1 MKSAVMIFG
10 FAAVAAAVA
19 AAGCSS
25 SSPSSTTVPAQSQA
39 SPNAAGS
46 QGSEYVASDAKGIQT
61 ITVKSVAVPEYLELA
76 AHIEADPT
84 RVVHVFAP
92 AGGRI
97 TELKVRPWERVEK
110 GQTLALLESS
120 DLARAMAD
128 FHKSA
133 ADNEV
138 KQKQLSRS
146 EDLLAHHA
154 IAEKD
159 YQQAQADAQSS
170 KAALEAAREQI
181 LVFGM
186 DPDKAAAQLR
196 VTAPRSGIVL
206 DVGAAQGEFSKSL
219 DAPMPLCTIADISTV
234 WVLGDVYEKDLNA
247 VKSGQDALITL
258 NAYPDEHLS
267 GKISVVSDTVDP
279 VTRTLHVR
287 VVLPNANARIKPAMF
302 GSIRIL
308 RSSSQGILVPTT
320 AVIREGTEAYVFVGK
335 GNGKYERRNVK
346 LARSFDGSIEI
357 LSGINPGDTIVSE
370 GALLLREGA
379 QD

>member
-1 MKSAVMIFG
+1 MKSAVLIFG
-10 FAAVAAAVA
+10 FAVAIA
-19 AAGCSS
+19 AAGCGSS
-25 SSPSSTTVPAQSQA
+25 GTA
-39 SPNAAGS
+39 SDQPKPTANTANA

-61 ITVKSVAVPEYLELA
+61 MTVKSAAVPEYLELA

-128 FHKSA
+128 FHKSV
-133 ADNEV
+133 ADNDV
-138 KQKQLSRS
+138 KQKQLTRS

-159 YQQAQADAQSS
+159 YQQAVADAQSS
-170 KAALEAAREQI
+170 KAALEASREQI
-181 LVFGM
+181 LLFGM
-186 DPDKAAAQLR
+186 DPDKAASQLR
-196 VTAPRSGIVL
+196 VTAPRSGVIV

-234 WVLGDVYEKDLNA
+234 WALGDVYEKDLNA

-258 NAYPDEHLS
+258 NAYPDQHLS
-267 GKISVVSDTVDP
+267 GRISVVSDTVDP

-287 VVLPNANARIKPAMF
+287 VILPNNDGRIKPAMF

-308 RSSSQGILVPTT
+308 RSTSQGILVPTA

-346 LARSFDGSIEI
+346 LARTFDGSVEI
-357 LSGINPGDTIVSE
+357 TSGLSAGDTIVSE

>member
-1 MKSAVMIFG
+1 MKSAVLIFG
-10 FAAVAAAVA
+10 FAVAIAA
-19 AAGCSS
+19 AAGCGGSG
-25 SSPSSTTVPAQSQA
+25 TA
-39 SPNAAGS
+39 SDQPKPAAGAAAA

-61 ITVKSVAVPEYLELA
+61 MTVKSAAVPEYLELA

-128 FHKSA
+128 FHKSV
-133 ADNEV
+133 ADNDV
-138 KQKQLSRS
+138 KQKQVTRS

-159 YQQAQADAQSS
+159 FQQAQADAQSS

-181 LVFGM
+181 LLFGM
-186 DPDKAAAQLR
+186 DPDKAASQLR
-196 VTAPRSGIVL
+196 VTAPRSGVVL
-206 DVGAAQGEFSKSL
+206 DVGASQGEFSKSL

-234 WVLGDVYEKDLNA
+234 WALGDVYEKDLNA

-258 NAYPDEHLS
+258 NAYPDQHLS

-287 VVLPNANARIKPAMF
+287 VILANNDGRIKPAMF

-308 RSSSQGILVPTT
+308 RSTSQGILVPTT

-346 LARSFDGSIEI
+346 LARTFDGSTEI
-357 LSGINPGDTIVSE
+357 TSGISAGDTIVSE

>member
-1 MKSAVMIFG
+1 MKSAVLICG
-10 FAAVAAAVA
+10 FAVAIAA
-19 AAGCSS
+19 AAGCGGSGTGS
-25 SSPSSTTVPAQSQA
+25 DQPKP
-39 SPNAAGS
+39 AAGVAAA

-61 ITVKSVAVPEYLELA
+61 MTVKSAAVPEYLELA

-110 GQTLALLESS
+110 GQTLALLESG

-128 FHKSA
+128 FHKSV
-133 ADNEV
+133 ADNDV
-138 KQKQLSRS
+138 KQKQLTRS

-154 IAEKD
+154 LAEKD
-159 YQQAQADAQSS
+159 FQQAQADAQSS
-170 KAALEAAREQI
+170 KATLEAAREQI
-181 LVFGM
+181 LLFGM
-186 DPDKAAAQLR
+186 DPDKAASQLR
-196 VTAPRSGIVL
+196 VSAPRSGVVL
-206 DVGAAQGEFSKSL
+206 DVGASQGEFSKSL

-234 WVLGDVYEKDLNA
+234 WALGDVYEKDLNA

-258 NAYPDEHLS
+258 NAYPDQHLS
-267 GKISVVSDTVDP
+267 GKISVVSDTVDT

-287 VVLPNANARIKPAMF
+287 VILANNDGRIKPAMF

-308 RSSSQGILVPTT
+308 RSTSQGILVPTA

-346 LARSFDGSIEI
+346 LARTFDGSIEI
-357 LSGINPGDTIVSE
+357 TSGISAGDTIVSE

>member
-170 KAALEAAREQI
+170 KAALEATREQI

-320 AVIREGTEAYVFVGK
+320 AVIREGTEAYVLVGK

>member
-1 MKSAVMIFG
+1 MKSAVLIFG
-10 FAAVAAAVA
+10 FAVAIAIA
-19 AAGCSS
+19 AAGCGGSGTAS
-25 SSPSSTTVPAQSQA
+25 DQPKPAA
-39 SPNAAGS
+39 DTANA

-61 ITVKSVAVPEYLELA
+61 MTVKSAAVPEYLELA
-76 AHIEADPT
+76 AHVEADPT

-128 FHKSA
+128 FHKSV
-133 ADNEV
+133 ADNDV
-138 KQKQLSRS
+138 KQKQLTRS

-159 YQQAQADAQSS
+159 YQQAVADAQSS

-181 LVFGM
+181 LLFGM
-186 DPDKAAAQLR
+186 DPDKAASQLR
-196 VTAPRSGIVL
+196 VTAPRSGVIL

-234 WVLGDVYEKDLNA
+234 WALGDVYEKDLNA

-258 NAYPDEHLS
+258 NAYPDQHLS
-267 GKISVVSDTVDP
+267 GKVSVVSDTVDP

-287 VVLPNANARIKPAMF
+287 VILPNNDGRIKPAMF

-308 RSSSQGILVPTT
+308 RSTSQGILVPTA

-346 LARSFDGSIEI
+346 LARTFDGSVDITSG
-357 LSGINPGDTIVSE
+357 LSAGDTIVSE

>member
-1 MKSAVMIFG
+1 MKSAVLICG
-10 FAAVAAAVA
+10 FAVAIAA
-19 AAGCSS
+19 AAGCGGSG
-25 SSPSSTTVPAQSQA
+25 TA
-39 SPNAAGS
+39 SDQPKPAAGTAAAP
-46 QGSEYVASDAKGIQT
+46 GSEYVASDAKGIQT
-61 ITVKSVAVPEYLELA
+61 MTVKSAAVPEYLELA

-128 FHKSA
+128 FHEA
-133 ADNEV
+133 VADNDV
-138 KQKQLSRS
+138 KQKQFTRS

-159 YQQAQADAQSS
+159 FQQAQADAQSS
-170 KAALEAAREQI
+170 LAALEAAREQI
-181 LVFGM
+181 LLFGM
-186 DPDKAAAQLR
+186 DPDKAASQLR
-196 VTAPRSGIVL
+196 VTAPRSGVVL

-234 WVLGDVYEKDLNA
+234 WALGDVYEKDLNA

-258 NAYPDEHLS
+258 NAYPDLHLS

-287 VVLPNANARIKPAMF
+287 VILPNNDGRIKPAMF

-308 RSSSQGILVPTT
+308 RSTSQGILVPTA
-320 AVIREGTEAYVFVGK
+320 AVIREGTEAYLFVGR

-346 LARSFDGSIEI
+346 LARTFDGSVEI
-357 LSGINPGDTIVSE
+357 TSGISAGDTIVSE